1 MCPGKGGFWAFSYPR
16 IGPPGRGRE
25 QAAER
30 KGKKKSQ
37 TACKP
42 GSVPATE
49 NIGARRWPFIWD
61 ARYRTPRATYPGGGA
76 KTRLPAPISMRSGVS
91 PLFGLA
97 PGGVYPA
104 TPVAGGA
111 GRSYRTL
118 SPLPWGRSPSGGLLS
133 VALSLGSPPPAV
145 NRHRVSVEPG
155 LSSPRGFP
163 RCERQPS
170 DRLAGLKLVL
180 RAAASSSAR
189 HPQRPRSAF
198 NRPTVSPSARPSKL
212 SGRKWR

>member
-1 MCPGKGGFWAFSYPR
+1 MSRLLGARISAILCPGKGGFWAFSYPR

-76 KTRLPAPISMRSGVS
+76 ETRLPENLRLAAPTWSCSRW
-91 PLFGLA
+91 GLPCHPRCRGRGA
-97 PGGVYPA
+97 LLPHPFTLA
-104 TPVAGGA
+104 RAGPRAGA
-111 GRSYRTL
+111 SAVCFL
-118 SPLPWGRSPSGGLLS
+118 WHFPWGCPRRALPGTVFPWSPDFPPHPGKPGQ
-133 VALSLGSPPPAV
+133 GSHPAV
-145 NRHRVSVEPG
+145 WQG
-155 LSSPRGFP
+155 L
-163 RCERQPS
+163 
-170 DRLAGLKLVL
+170 
-180 RAAASSSAR
+180 
-189 HPQRPRSAF
+189 
-198 NRPTVSPSARPSKL
+198 N
-212 SGRKWR
+212 